1 MIAEKEM
8 TPLVVSFL
16 QGLDLHT
23 ETEVPLL
30 TKRIDVVGF
39 GRSRLVAVELKIRN
53 WQRALVQA
61 SMYQL
66 CADEAY
72 VALPQALCM
81 RLGSQPFQQ
90 LGIGLLAVDGTT
102 KLFLPARRSQLI
114 HQSLRQQVLHCL
126 KSNGCQE

>member
-1 MIAEKEM
+1 MIAEREM

-16 QGLDLHT
+16 EDLDLRT

-39 GRSRLVAVELKIRN
+39 GRDRLVAVELKIRN

-72 VALPQALCM
+72 VALPQSLCT
-81 RLGSQPFQQ
+81 RLGTQPFQR
-90 LGIGLLAVDGTT
+90 LGVGVLAVDGTA
-102 KLFLPARRSQLI
+102 KVFLPARRSGLI
-114 HQSLRQQVLHCL
+114 HESLRQRVLGYL